1 MLPKAFKTENHLD
14 EIKGIYVPFWLFDGE
29 VDADIDFDATKVRVY
44 TQGDYRITETSYFD
58 VRRRGVV
65 SFTKIP
71 VDGSTKMPNTHMD
84 AVEPFDYNELK
95 PFSTAYLPNSL
106 PYAL

>member
-1 MLPKAFKTENHLD
+1 MKEYYNGKKFLPDAFTKNNKIQEVQ
-14 EIKGIYVPFWLFDGE
+14 GVYVPFWLFDGE

-71 VDGSTKMPNTHMD
+71 VDGSTKMPNTHIC
-84 AVEPFDYNELK
+84 VLGIR
-95 PFSTAYLPNSL
+95 
-106 PYAL
+106 